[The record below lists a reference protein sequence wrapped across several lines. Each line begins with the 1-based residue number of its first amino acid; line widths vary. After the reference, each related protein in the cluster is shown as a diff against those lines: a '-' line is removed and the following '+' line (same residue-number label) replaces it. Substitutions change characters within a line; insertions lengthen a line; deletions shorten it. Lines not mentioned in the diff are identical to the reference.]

1 MGHNQ
6 QRLIEM
12 YREIHDKKLR
22 FHGTSLKGRIDH
34 IGQLIT
40 ETGSKTLLDYGC
52 GGAIFYKRDRV
63 HEKWGVSLTLYDPA
77 VREYDKKPEG
87 KFDFVVCTDVLEH
100 VAHPEA
106 VIKELVGYADK
117 CLYLAISTQHSAP
130 EKRLAD
136 GTPFHICVHP
146 EAWWME
152 RIEPYKSQVR
162 IETVFS

>member
-34 IGQLIT
+34 IGQLVQ

-63 HEKWGVSLTLYDPA
+63 HEKWGVTPTFYDPA

-100 VAHPEA
+100 VAHPED

-130 EKRLAD
+130 EKRLSD

-152 RIEPYKSQVR
+152 RIAPYKSKVR